1 MVGRILRDHILV
13 SEMAVLNTM
22 LVRRFAMIM
31 LLIVA
36 PFVTY
41 AVGQW
46 IDGDNLIRGLELHP
60 FWQFQIRECSA
71 C

>member
-1 MVGRILRDHILV
+1 MVRCLDNPYTVITV
-13 SEMAVLNTM
+13 SMM
-22 LVRRFAMIM
+22 LVRRIAMCM
-31 LLIVA
+31 LLIGA

-46 IDGDNLIRGLELHP
+46 IDGDNLFIGLELHP
-60 FWQFQIRECSA
+60 FWQFQIRSCPA